1 MTIERGAS
9 WGERTSRPDPL
20 LVAADDRELAIALG
34 SGVPATVRSGD
45 MLRTLGGPTGKPDG
59 GAREGGA
66 PDDLVLAVP
75 IDLIDL
81 RLDGRDV
88 GPVVAHVLVRSRRRR
103 GGLLWGPVVM
113 VMNAEFMGRWDVAP
127 RGHPNDGRV
136 EVVSCDAALDV
147 RQRLAARR
155 RLETATHLPHPGI
168 TSRSTARASFTFD
181 RPMVVVADG
190 HRIGRARSVEFE
202 VRPDAAMLYV

>member
-20 LVAADDRELAIALG
+20 RVAADDRELAIALG
-34 SGVPATVRSGD
+34 SGEPTTVRSGD

-59 GAREGGA
+59 GVREGGA
-66 PDDLVLAVP
+66 PDEFVLAVP
-75 IDLIDL
+75 IDLLDL

-88 GPVVAHVLVRSRRRR
+88 GPVVAHVLVRSQRRR
-103 GGLLWGPVVM
+103 GGLLRGPVVF

-168 TSRSTARASFTFD
+168 TSRSMERASFTFD

-190 HRIGRARSVEFE
+190 QRLGRARSVEFE